1 MNQEAPLTKG
11 FPIFCQISADFFP
24 SPNFLFNLNLDYK
37 IVIATI
43 RHEKV
48 GTKIWQRGKTDVA
61 RRDRQTDTVKRM
73 PVEYARSNQTWSQ
86 TYGQTLNP

>member
-1 MNQEAPLTKG
+1 M
-11 FPIFCQISADFFP
+11 
-24 SPNFLFNLNLDYK
+24 
-37 IVIATI
+37 IATI

-61 RRDRQTDTVKRM
+61 KRDRQTDTVKRM

-86 TYGQTLNP
+86 TYGQTLNLLECHPPGIFTHSFV